1 MRAGMWAGSPVMK
14 LLVTFF
20 FEVFRGYLEGF
31 ASEKRY
37 IEAKYYFALCSFC
50 V

>member
-1 MRAGMWAGSPVMK
+1 MRAGMWAGFPVLK
-14 LLVTFF
+14 LLYTF
-20 FEVFRGYLEGF
+20 FEVFRGSLEGF
-31 ASEKRY
+31 ASEKQY

>member
-1 MRAGMWAGSPVMK
+1 MGWIPGNEAAGH
-14 LLVTFF
+14 FF